1 MKLPSELFCWLKALR
16 LIKNSPDFQALADYQ
31 DLDPHDQKEI
41 EYGLTV
47 LKLADKICAIKKIE
61 YLKLGAEHAVPIF
74 TKAKMII
81 NWRTGFNLLSKL
93 GLGLEPELLN
103 LIINGDTSIVIDVM
117 TLIYKK
123 FGKKVDLAE
132 HDEAATLKALGL
144 SESRVGHPPSAQH
157 SISEMQSANRQ
168 DDSLNRGDGNTLV
181 PLKIPRAQSSIAL
194 RQGMSAKS
202 RSVIESVKNDSQYLK
217 ANLPTLNQTTLSRN
231 YSMAGSKLN
240 LADFKLS
247 VSSQLIPLDINQI
260 ELHQPRAE
268 DIDHLFQ
275 YLLVTSASAFRMKVS
290 TVLPLFSG
298 GGKILANMIVKGV
311 RYEGFTTIV
320 DWFTRLKADVPR
332 IFDMILTDRS
342 WSTLKLFLTTIKPGL
357 ISKSTEVSEC
367 ALSILTKLCLMQ
379 KDRNLLSPT

>member
-16 LIKNSPDFQALADYQ
+16 LISHSPDFQALQEYQ
-31 DLDPHDQKEI
+31 DVHTQDQKEI
-41 EYGLTV
+41 EYGVTV
-47 LKLADKICAIKKIE
+47 LKLADKICSIKKIE

-74 TKAKMII
+74 TKAKLIL
-81 NWRTGFNLLSKL
+81 NWRTGFNLLAKL

-103 LIINGDTSIVIDVM
+103 LIVSGDTSIIIDVLG
-117 TLIYKK
+117 TIYKR

-144 SESRVGHPPSAQH
+144 SESRVGHPPSAHQ
-157 SISEMQSANRQ
+157 SVSEVNSAMRH
-168 DDSLNRGDGNTLV
+168 DESLNRGNPNSLA

-194 RQGMSAKS
+194 RAGMSAQS
-202 RSVIESVKNDSQYLK
+202 RSVLDSVKNDSQYLK

-247 VSSQLIPLDINQI
+247 VSSQLIPLDINQM
-260 ELHQPRAE
+260 ELHQPRPE

-275 YLLVTSASAFRMKVS
+275 YLLVTSANALRMKVS

-311 RYEGFTTIV
+311 RYEGFGGIL
-320 DWFTRLKADVPR
+320 DWFAQLKRDVPR
-332 IFDMILTDRS
+332 IYEMILTDRS
-342 WSTLKLFLTTIKPGL
+342 WSTLKLFLTTVKPGL
-357 ISKSTEVSEC
+357 ISKSTEVSEYVVH
-367 ALSILTKLCLMQ
+367 ILTKLCLLQ
-379 KDRNLLSPT
+379 KERNLLAPT

>member
-16 LIKNSPDFQALADYQ
+16 LIKLSPDFQALADYQ

-81 NWRTGFNLLSKL
+81 NWRTGFNLLAKL

-103 LIINGDTSIVIDVM
+103 LIINGDTSIIVDVM

-157 SISEMQSANRQ
+157 SISEMQSAIRQ
-168 DDSLNRGDGNTLV
+168 DDSLNRGDGNKLA

-202 RSVIESVKNDSQYLK
+202 RSVIDSVKNDSQYLK

-247 VSSQLIPLDINQI
+247 VSSQLIPLDINQL
-260 ELHQPRAE
+260 EMHQPRAE

-311 RYEGFTTIV
+311 RYEGFNTIV

-332 IFDMILTDRS
+332 IFEMILMDRS
-342 WSTLKLFLTTIKPGL
+342 WSTLKLFLTTVKPGL
-357 ISKSTEVSEC
+357 ISKSPEVSEGT
-367 ALSILTKLCLMQ
+367 LSIMTKLCLMQ
-379 KDRNLLSPT
+379 KERNLLNPT